1 MINTPQTNTII
12 QNVSSFEKL
21 MAAPFQGQ
29 INAISW
35 IRKLEGDFEEI
46 INALECDENR
56 STVHPQ
62 KLMQLQLT
70 EQGQLAP
77 AIILNDLKM
86 LEEQRAAPTLN
97 VIHNYERDENYPFF
111 PTDVYSFHVD
121 RSPLPTSTILC
132 TCFSASSDLIPN
144 EEVTQKIKIPA
155 NCAELLKF
163 YDGEEGQGFE
173 DFLTEYFFDLHYQ
186 PIPNAQT
193 RSLSI
198 GHIWKLAINHPESTV
213 LPRIHRA
220 PIENKGE
227 NVYYLFVNA
236 N

>member
-1 MINTPQTNTII
+1 MINAPQTNTII

-62 KLMQLQLT
+62 KLMQMHLT

-132 TCFSASSDLIPN
+132 TCFGASSDLIPN
-144 EEVTQKIKIPA
+144 DQAFKK
-155 NCAELLKF
+155 
-163 YDGEEGQGFE
+163 
-173 DFLTEYFFDLHYQ
+173 
-186 PIPNAQT
+186 
-193 RSLSI
+193 
-198 GHIWKLAINHPESTV
+198 
-213 LPRIHRA
+213 
-220 PIENKGE
+220 
-227 NVYYLFVNA
+227 
-236 N
+236 

>member
-62 KLMQLQLT
+62 KLMQMHLT

-77 AIILNDLKM
+77 TIILNDLKM

-97 VIHNYERDENYPFF
+97 VIHNYERDEDYPFF
-111 PTDVYSFHVD
+111 SNRCVFLSRRPFSTTHKYYSM
-121 RSPLPTSTILC
+121 
-132 TCFSASSDLIPN
+132 
-144 EEVTQKIKIPA
+144 
-155 NCAELLKF
+155 
-163 YDGEEGQGFE
+163 
-173 DFLTEYFFDLHYQ
+173 
-186 PIPNAQT
+186 
-193 RSLSI
+193 
-198 GHIWKLAINHPESTV
+198 
-213 LPRIHRA
+213 
-220 PIENKGE
+220 
-227 NVYYLFVNA
+227 YLFWRVK
-236 N
+236 

>member
-1 MINTPQTNTII
+1 M
-12 QNVSSFEKL
+12 S
-21 MAAPFQGQ
+21 
-29 INAISW
+29 
-35 IRKLEGDFEEI
+35 
-46 INALECDENR
+46 
-56 STVHPQ
+56 
-62 KLMQLQLT
+62 
-70 EQGQLAP
+70 
-77 AIILNDLKM
+77 
-86 LEEQRAAPTLN
+86 
-97 VIHNYERDENYPFF
+97 
-111 PTDVYSFHVD
+111 
-121 RSPLPTSTILC
+121 TSTILC
-132 TCFSASSDLIPN
+132 TYFGASSDLIPN

-155 NCAELLKF
+155 NCAELLKV